1 MPCDAQDV
9 HYARRILPTMALML
23 PHRHEGNPAENAVNA
38 RRHWRDLMTKRQY
51 GVIATVA
58 GAAMAAAWW
67 WRRHDWVAEG
77 MSEAGHARG
86 ELIYSNSPTAS
97 ER

>member
-1 MPCDAQDV
+1 
-9 HYARRILPTMALML
+9 
-23 PHRHEGNPAENAVNA
+23 
-38 RRHWRDLMTKRQY
+38 MTKRQY

-77 MSEAGHARG
+77 MSEAGHSRG

>member
-1 MPCDAQDV
+1 
-9 HYARRILPTMALML
+9 
-23 PHRHEGNPAENAVNA
+23 
-38 RRHWRDLMTKRQY
+38 MTRQQY

-67 WRRHDWVAEG
+67 WRSRGDWVAEG
-77 MSEAGHARG
+77 MSQSGHSRG
-86 ELIYSNSPTAS
+86 KLIYSNAPSVS